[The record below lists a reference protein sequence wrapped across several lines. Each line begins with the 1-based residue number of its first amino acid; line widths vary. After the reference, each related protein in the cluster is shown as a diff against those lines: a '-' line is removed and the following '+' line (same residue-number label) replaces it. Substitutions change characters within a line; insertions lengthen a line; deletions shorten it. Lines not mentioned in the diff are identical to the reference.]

1 MVFEG
6 DQRDPN
12 DRTSLIRTVN
22 YLGQRLKYRYLH
34 TLEFDSNRK
43 RMSVILQ
50 SLETNEYF
58 LLCKGA
64 ENSIFAKCSES
75 EKPKVDEANHA
86 IIKFAEEG
94 WRTLAL
100 AYRRISPADMRMFN
114 ELLNEAYNDISDQR
128 DERLAQI
135 YDVIETKL
143 ELVGATAVEDRL
155 QDKVPDTL
163 EALRLAGIKIW
174 VLTGDKRETA
184 INISNSCKHFSPDME
199 LLQLFELN
207 DINHILN
214 LLRMHWRR

>member
-1 MVFEG
+1 
-6 DQRDPN
+6 
-12 DRTSLIRTVN
+12 
-22 YLGQRLKYRYLH
+22 
-34 TLEFDSNRK
+34 
-43 RMSVILQ
+43 
-50 SLETNEYF
+50 
-58 LLCKGA
+58 
-64 ENSIFAKCSES
+64 
-75 EKPKVDEANHA
+75 
-86 IIKFAEEG
+86 
-94 WRTLAL
+94 
-100 AYRRISPADMRMFN
+100 MRMFN
-114 ELLNEAYNDISDQR
+114 ELLNEAYNDISDRR

-184 INISNSCKHFSPDME
+184 INISNSCKHFSPEME